1 MQTKAKFQLPGN
13 GSRYRYAILADMLEH
28 QIRDG
33 TFRAGDKLPSI
44 RGLHART
51 GLSISTVYQAFIEL
65 EKRGMIVAREKSG
78 YYVKP
83 LLERILPSPG
93 MAEHALAPKKVTV
106 NNLAA
111 TLFES
116 LLEPDVLPLGGAFIA
131 EALLPIKELTG
142 LLKSAPQGE
151 LNHTI
156 AAYGHSLGHAGLRRK
171 IAQRMAPVCGD
182 ASPDRMVITN
192 GCMEAVS
199 LCLQA
204 VTAPGDT
211 VLLESPSFPWFLQVI
226 EDLNLM
232 ALEIPTDC
240 RRGIDLRALER
251 ALAQH
256 PVKACIFVP
265 TFNNPMGF
273 TMAED
278 KKEALVRLLGKRDI
292 PIIEDD
298 IYGEL
303 HFDTM
308 RPSPLKH
315 YDRTGMVLY
324 CSSFSKSL
332 SPGIRVG
339 WAMAGRYHRRVQRLK
354 LNHSISQ
361 PLINQWLAYHYL
373 QTRSFDRHLR
383 KLRTHLKHQISN
395 TAQAVARYFPSNT
408 KISAPQGGVALWVQL
423 DDKIDSLE
431 LFRRAL
437 KSKVAVMPGIMCASG
452 DAFNHCLR
460 ICCGIPYDDRIEQ
473 GIKTLGGIIK
483 EML

>member
-1 MQTKAKFQLPGN
+1 MSIKTTFEETRGT
-13 GSRYRYAILADMLEH
+13 RYRYAMLADTIES

-65 EKRGMIVAREKSG
+65 EKRGMILAREKSG

-83 LLERILPSPG
+83 LLERILPSPV
-93 MAEHALAPKKVTV
+93 AADQKPVPRKVTI

-111 TLFES
+111 TLFDAMVT
-116 LLEPDVLPLGGAFIA
+116 PDVLPLGGAFIS
-131 EALLPIKELTG
+131 ESLLPLKELSG
-142 LLKSAPQGE
+142 LLKSAPQSE
-151 LNHTI
+151 LNHNI
-156 AAYGHSLGHAGLRRK
+156 ATYGHYLGHFGLRRK
-171 IAQRMAPVCGD
+171 ISQRLAPVCGNV
-182 ASPDRMVITN
+182 SPEQMVITN

-204 VTAPGDT
+204 VTEPGDT
-211 VLLESPSFPWFLQVI
+211 VIVESPTFPWFLQVI
-226 EDLNLM
+226 EDLNLY

-240 RRGIDLRALER
+240 RTGINLPALER
-251 ALAQH
+251 ALKSH
-256 PVKACIFVP
+256 SVKACIFVS

-273 TMAED
+273 TTAEK
-278 KKEALVRLLGKRDI
+278 KKEQLVRLLNSKGI

-315 YDRTGMVLY
+315 FDKKEMVLY
-324 CSSFSKSL
+324 CSSFSKCL
-332 SPGIRVG
+332 SPGLRVG
-339 WAMAGRYHRRVQRLK
+339 WAMAGRYHERVQRLK
-354 LNHSISQ
+354 LNHSIGQ
-361 PLINQWLAYHYL
+361 PPVTQWLAYHYL

-383 KLRTHLKHQISN
+383 KLRTCLKHQISN
-395 TAQAVARYFPSNT
+395 TAQAIARYFPSNT
-408 KISAPQGGVALWVQL
+408 KISAPQGGVALWIQL
-423 DDKIDSLE
+423 DDRVDSLE

-437 KSKVAVMPGIMCASG
+437 EAKVAVMPGIMCASG
-452 DAFNHCLR
+452 DAFKNCIR
-460 ICCGIPYDDRIEQ
+460 ICCGIPYDDRIEL
-473 GIKTLGGIIK
+473 GIQILGRLIK
-483 EML
+483 EMT